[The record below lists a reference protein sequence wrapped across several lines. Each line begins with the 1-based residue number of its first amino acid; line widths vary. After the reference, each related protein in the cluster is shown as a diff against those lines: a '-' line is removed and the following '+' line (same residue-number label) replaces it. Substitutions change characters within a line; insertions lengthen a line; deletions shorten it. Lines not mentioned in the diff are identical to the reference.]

1 MSKLLKKGFIIFS
14 VFLIINYISYGFII
28 CLVNVIELDEINK
41 PNIIEFYDKD
51 ENLIYTLNTEYEGE
65 YILYENINPLLIDS
79 FIVIEDKDF
88 FNHSGLD
95 LIRII
100 SAFITNIKHNTIK
113 QGAST
118 ISQQVA
124 RILYLNNEKS
134 IKRKLKEAYLAIY
147 IEEHYSKEKILE
159 LYLNGLYF
167 GDNIYGIASASFF
180 YFNKNQNELNLSECA
195 YLASIINSPN
205 TYLKEEKN
213 ESSLK
218 RKDLVLS
225 LLYRYNY
232 ITNEEYHN
240 ALNYELNI
248 IKENK
253 SNINSNLKYYIDS
266 IIHILKEKYI
276 YNKSNLLKGMKIY
289 TNLDF
294 KIFKDVI
301 NTINKHQD
309 ELNNLECSIVILEPN
324 TSNILMIQGGK
335 NFELSNLNR
344 AMFSYRQ
351 VGSLIKP
358 LLYYLGLLNDF
369 TPLTKF
375 ESKKTTFKIKGY
387 GEYTPKN
394 YNDVYPNREITLL
407 EAIGTSDNIYA
418 VKLGLHLG
426 SENFKKA
433 IEFFTENEVKAVPS
447 LFLGSNEMTLLEL
460 ACMYNTFAS
469 LGNYYYPSFYN
480 KILDFNDNE
489 ISLKGNSYKTLLL
502 KKLVTILNQALLSPF
517 DKNINKTNK
526 PTMINYIPN
535 VKYSAKSG
543 STNSDSYVI
552 GYNPNYLIAVWTGSD
567 EGNLISMSPT
577 KSIFLDLANKLSKY
591 KEEKWYEPS
600 KNILVKK
607 IDPITG
613 IESNYGSIYYI
624 AR

>member
-205 TYLKEEKN
+205 TYLKEENN

-369 TPLTKF
+369 TPLTKL

-489 ISLKGNSYKTLLL
+489 ISLNGNSYKTLLL

>member
-1 MSKLLKKGFIIFS
+1 MTKLLKKIFI
-14 VFLIINYISYGFII
+14 LISIILVLNYVSYGFII
-28 CLVNVIELDEINK
+28 CLVNVIKLDEINK

-51 ENLIYTLNTEYEGE
+51 ENLIYTINTEYEGE
-65 YILYENINPLLIDS
+65 YILYENINPSLIDS

-100 SAFITNIKHNTIK
+100 SAFITNIKHKTIK

-159 LYLNGLYF
+159 FYLNGLYF
-167 GDNIYGIASASFF
+167 GDNIYGIASASYF
-180 YFNKNQNELNLSECA
+180 YFNKNQNELNISECA

-205 TYLKEEKN
+205 TYLKEENN

-225 LLYRYNY
+225 LLYKYNY
-232 ITNEEYHN
+232 ITNKEYSN
-240 ALNYELNI
+240 ALNYKLNI
-248 IKENK
+248 IKENN

-266 IIHILKEKYI
+266 IIHILKEKNI
-276 YNKSNLLKGMKIY
+276 YNKKNLLKGMKIF
-289 TNLDF
+289 TNLDY
-294 KIFKDVI
+294 KIFIDVT
-301 NTINKHQD
+301 NTINKHID
-309 ELNNLECSIVILEPN
+309 ELKDLECSIVILEPN
-324 TSNILMIQGGK
+324 TSNILIIQGGK
-335 NFELSNLNR
+335 NYELSNLNR
-344 AMFSYRQ
+344 ALFSYRQ

-369 TPLTKF
+369 SPLTKL

-433 IEFFTENEVKAVPS
+433 IEFFTNNEIKSVPS

-480 KILDFNDNE
+480 KILDFNNKE
-489 ISLKGNSYKTLLL
+489 ISSNSSSYKTLLL

-517 DKNINKTNK
+517 DKKINKTNK

-535 VKYSAKSG
+535 SLYSAKSG

-552 GYNPNYLIAVWTGSD
+552 GYNPNYLIAIWTGSD
-567 EGNLISMSPT
+567 EGNLITTTPS

-600 KNILVKK
+600 KNILAKR

>member
-167 GDNIYGIASASFF
+167 GDNIYGIASASYF

-294 KIFKDVI
+294 IIFKDVI

-335 NFELSNLNR
+335 NYELSNLNR

-369 TPLTKF
+369 TPLTKL

-517 DKNINKTNK
+517 DKRINKTNK

>member
-294 KIFKDVI
+294 IIFKDVI

-335 NFELSNLNR
+335 NYELSNLNR

-433 IEFFTENEVKAVPS
+433 IEFFTKNEVKAVPS

-489 ISLKGNSYKTLLL
+489 ISLNGNSYKTLLL
-502 KKLVTILNQALLSPF
+502 KKLVTILNQSLLSPF
-517 DKNINKTNK
+517 DKRINKTNK

>member
-335 NFELSNLNR
+335 NYELSNLNR

-369 TPLTKF
+369 TPLTKL

-517 DKNINKTNK
+517 DKRINKTNK

>member
-167 GDNIYGIASASFF
+167 GDNIYGIASASYF

-294 KIFKDVI
+294 IIFKDVI

-369 TPLTKF
+369 TPLTKL

-502 KKLVTILNQALLSPF
+502 KKLVTILNQSLLSPF
-517 DKNINKTNK
+517 DKRINKTNK

>member
-294 KIFKDVI
+294 IIFKDVI

-369 TPLTKF
+369 TPLTKL

-433 IEFFTENEVKAVPS
+433 IEFFTKNEVKAVPS

-480 KILDFNDNE
+480 KIIDFNDNE

-502 KKLVTILNQALLSPF
+502 KKLVTILNQSLLSPF
-517 DKNINKTNK
+517 DKRINKTNK

>member
-28 CLVNVIELDEINK
+28 CLVNVIELDEVNK

-167 GDNIYGIASASFF
+167 GDNIYGIASASYF

-294 KIFKDVI
+294 KIFKDVV
-301 NTINKHQD
+301 NTINKYQN

-369 TPLTKF
+369 TPLTKL

-480 KILDFNDNE
+480 KIIDFNDNE
-489 ISLKGNSYKTLLL
+489 ISLNGNSYKTLLL

-517 DKNINKTNK
+517 DKRINKTNK

>member
-205 TYLKEEKN
+205 TYLKEENN

-294 KIFKDVI
+294 IIFKDVI

-369 TPLTKF
+369 TPLTKL

-433 IEFFTENEVKAVPS
+433 IEFFTKNEVKAVPS

-489 ISLKGNSYKTLLL
+489 ISLNGNSYKTLLL

>member
-28 CLVNVIELDEINK
+28 CLVNVIELNEINK

-167 GDNIYGIASASFF
+167 GDNIYGIASASYF

-294 KIFKDVI
+294 IIFKDVI

-309 ELNNLECSIVILEPN
+309 KLNNLECSIVILEPN

-369 TPLTKF
+369 TPLTKL

-433 IEFFTENEVKAVPS
+433 IEFFTKNEVKAVPS

-489 ISLKGNSYKTLLL
+489 ISLNGNSYKTLLL

>member
-294 KIFKDVI
+294 IIFKDVI

-369 TPLTKF
+369 TPLTKL

-433 IEFFTENEVKAVPS
+433 IEFFTKNEVKAVPS

-517 DKNINKTNK
+517 DKRINKTNK

>member
-294 KIFKDVI
+294 IIFKDVI

-369 TPLTKF
+369 TPLTKL

-517 DKNINKTNK
+517 DKRINKTNK

>member
-167 GDNIYGIASASFF
+167 GDNIYGIASASYF

-294 KIFKDVI
+294 IIFKDVI

-369 TPLTKF
+369 TPLTKL

-480 KILDFNDNE
+480 KIIDFNDNE
-489 ISLKGNSYKTLLL
+489 ISLNGNSYKTLLL

>member
-167 GDNIYGIASASFF
+167 GDNIYGIASASYF

-205 TYLKEEKN
+205 TYLKEENN

-335 NFELSNLNR
+335 NYELSNLNR

-369 TPLTKF
+369 TPLTKL

-480 KILDFNDNE
+480 KIIDFNDNE
-489 ISLKGNSYKTLLL
+489 ISLNGNHYKTLLL

-517 DKNINKTNK
+517 DKRINKTNK

>member
-180 YFNKNQNELNLSECA
+180 YFNKNQNELNLSECT

-225 LLYRYNY
+225 LLYKYNY

-369 TPLTKF
+369 TPLTKL

-517 DKNINKTNK
+517 DKRINKTNK

-552 GYNPNYLIAVWTGSD
+552 GYNPNYLIAVWAGSD

>member
-294 KIFKDVI
+294 IIFKDVI

-369 TPLTKF
+369 TPLTKL

-433 IEFFTENEVKAVPS
+433 IEFFTKNEVKAVPS

-489 ISLKGNSYKTLLL
+489 ISLNGNSYKTLLL

-517 DKNINKTNK
+517 DKRINKTNK

>member
-167 GDNIYGIASASFF
+167 GDNIYGIASASYF

-294 KIFKDVI
+294 IIFKDVI

-309 ELNNLECSIVILEPN
+309 KLNNLECSIVILEPN

-517 DKNINKTNK
+517 DKRINKTNK

>member
-167 GDNIYGIASASFF
+167 GDNIYGIASASYF

-433 IEFFTENEVKAVPS
+433 IEFFTKNEVKAVPS

-489 ISLKGNSYKTLLL
+489 ISLNGNSYKTLLL

-517 DKNINKTNK
+517 DKRINKTNK

>member
-167 GDNIYGIASASFF
+167 GDNIYGIASAAYF

-225 LLYRYNY
+225 LLYKYNY

-294 KIFKDVI
+294 IIFKDVI

-369 TPLTKF
+369 TPLTKL

-433 IEFFTENEVKAVPS
+433 IEFFTKNEVKAVPS

-502 KKLVTILNQALLSPF
+502 KKLVTILNQSLLSPF
-517 DKNINKTNK
+517 DKRINKTNK

-552 GYNPNYLIAVWTGSD
+552 GYNPNYLIAVWAGSD

>member
-28 CLVNVIELDEINK
+28 CLVNVIELNEINK

-294 KIFKDVI
+294 IIFKDVI

-489 ISLKGNSYKTLLL
+489 ISLNGNSYKTLLL
-502 KKLVTILNQALLSPF
+502 KKLVTILNQSLLSPF
-517 DKNINKTNK
+517 DKRINKTNK

>member
-167 GDNIYGIASASFF
+167 GDNIYGIASASYF

-294 KIFKDVI
+294 IIFKDVI

-309 ELNNLECSIVILEPN
+309 KLNNLECSIVILEPN

-369 TPLTKF
+369 TPLTKL

-433 IEFFTENEVKAVPS
+433 IEFFTKNEVKAVPS

>member
-167 GDNIYGIASASFF
+167 GDNIYGIASASYF

-294 KIFKDVI
+294 IIFKDVI
-301 NTINKHQD
+301 NTINKHQN

-369 TPLTKF
+369 TPLTKL

-433 IEFFTENEVKAVPS
+433 IEFFTKNEVKAVPS

-469 LGNYYYPSFYN
+469 LGNYYSPSFYN

-489 ISLKGNSYKTLLL
+489 ISLNGNSYKTLLL
-502 KKLVTILNQALLSPF
+502 KKLVTILNQSLLSPF
-517 DKNINKTNK
+517 DKRINKTNK

-567 EGNLISMSPT
+567 EGKLISMSPT

>member
-294 KIFKDVI
+294 IIFKDVI

-335 NFELSNLNR
+335 NYELSNLNR

-517 DKNINKTNK
+517 DKRINKTNK

>member
-167 GDNIYGIASASFF
+167 GDNIYGIASASYF

-294 KIFKDVI
+294 IIFKDVI

-369 TPLTKF
+369 TPLTKL

-433 IEFFTENEVKAVPS
+433 IEFFTKNEVKAVPS

>member
-294 KIFKDVI
+294 IIFKDVI

-369 TPLTKF
+369 TPLTKL

>member
-28 CLVNVIELDEINK
+28 CLVNVIELDEVNK

-167 GDNIYGIASASFF
+167 GDNIYGIASASYF

-218 RKDLVLS
+218 RKNLVLS
-225 LLYRYNY
+225 LLYKYNY

-335 NFELSNLNR
+335 NYELSNLNR

-369 TPLTKF
+369 TPLTKL

-489 ISLKGNSYKTLLL
+489 ISLNGNSYKTLLL

-517 DKNINKTNK
+517 DKRINKTNK
-526 PTMINYIPN
+526 PTMINYIPK

-552 GYNPNYLIAVWTGSD
+552 GYNPNYLIAVWAGSD

>member
-369 TPLTKF
+369 TPLTKL

-489 ISLKGNSYKTLLL
+489 ISLNGNSYKTLLL

>member
-28 CLVNVIELDEINK
+28 CLVNVIELDEVNK

-205 TYLKEEKN
+205 TYLKEENN

-294 KIFKDVI
+294 IIFKDVI

-369 TPLTKF
+369 TPLTKL

-433 IEFFTENEVKAVPS
+433 IEFFTKNEVKAVPS

-480 KILDFNDNE
+480 KIIDFNDNE
-489 ISLKGNSYKTLLL
+489 ISLNGNSYKTLLL
-502 KKLVTILNQALLSPF
+502 KKLVTILNQSLLSPF
-517 DKNINKTNK
+517 DKRINKTNK

>member
-369 TPLTKF
+369 TPLTKL

>member
-167 GDNIYGIASASFF
+167 GDNIYGIASASYF

-294 KIFKDVI
+294 IIFKDVI

-369 TPLTKF
+369 TPLTKL

-433 IEFFTENEVKAVPS
+433 IEFFTKNEVKAVPS

-489 ISLKGNSYKTLLL
+489 ISLNGNSYKTLLL

-517 DKNINKTNK
+517 DKRINKTNK

>member
-28 CLVNVIELDEINK
+28 CLVNVIELDEVNK

-167 GDNIYGIASASFF
+167 GDNIYGIASASYF

-205 TYLKEEKN
+205 TYLKEENN

-294 KIFKDVI
+294 IIFKDVI

-369 TPLTKF
+369 TPLTKL

-502 KKLVTILNQALLSPF
+502 KKLVTILNQSLLSPF
-517 DKNINKTNK
+517 DKRINKTNK

>member
-28 CLVNVIELDEINK
+28 CLVNVIELNEINK

-167 GDNIYGIASASFF
+167 GDNIYGIASASYF

-294 KIFKDVI
+294 IIFKDVI

-309 ELNNLECSIVILEPN
+309 KLNNLECSIVILEPN

-369 TPLTKF
+369 TPLTKL

-433 IEFFTENEVKAVPS
+433 IEFFTKNEVKAVPS

-480 KILDFNDNE
+480 KIIDFNDNE
-489 ISLKGNSYKTLLL
+489 ISLNGNSYKTLLL

>member
-167 GDNIYGIASASFF
+167 GDNIYGIASASYF

-294 KIFKDVI
+294 IIFKDVI

-369 TPLTKF
+369 TPLTKL

>member
-28 CLVNVIELDEINK
+28 CLVNVIELNEINK

-167 GDNIYGIASASFF
+167 GDNIYGIASASYF

-294 KIFKDVI
+294 IIFKDVI

-369 TPLTKF
+369 TPLTKL

-433 IEFFTENEVKAVPS
+433 IEFFTKNEVKAVPS

-502 KKLVTILNQALLSPF
+502 KKLVTILNQSLLSPF
-517 DKNINKTNK
+517 DKRINKTNK

>member
-294 KIFKDVI
+294 IIFKDVI

-309 ELNNLECSIVILEPN
+309 KLNNLECSIVILEPN

-369 TPLTKF
+369 TPLTKL

-517 DKNINKTNK
+517 DKRINKTNK

>member
-294 KIFKDVI
+294 IIFKDVI

-369 TPLTKF
+369 TPLTKL

-433 IEFFTENEVKAVPS
+433 IEFFTKNEVKAVPS

>member
-167 GDNIYGIASASFF
+167 GDNIYGIASASYF

-225 LLYRYNY
+225 LLYKYNY

-240 ALNYELNI
+240 AINYELNI

-369 TPLTKF
+369 TPLTKL

>member
-28 CLVNVIELDEINK
+28 CLVNVIELNEINK

-205 TYLKEEKN
+205 TYLKEENN

-294 KIFKDVI
+294 IIFKDVI

-369 TPLTKF
+369 TPLTKL

-433 IEFFTENEVKAVPS
+433 IEFFTKNEVKAVPS

-489 ISLKGNSYKTLLL
+489 ISLNGNSYKTLLL
-502 KKLVTILNQALLSPF
+502 KKLVTILNQSLLSPF
-517 DKNINKTNK
+517 DKRINKTNK

>member
-28 CLVNVIELDEINK
+28 CLVNVIELDEVNK

-88 FNHSGLD
+88 VNHSGLD

-167 GDNIYGIASASFF
+167 GDNIYGIASASYF

-335 NFELSNLNR
+335 NYELSNLNR

-369 TPLTKF
+369 TPLTKL

-489 ISLKGNSYKTLLL
+489 ISLNGNSYKTLLL
-502 KKLVTILNQALLSPF
+502 KKLVTILNQSLLSPF
-517 DKNINKTNK
+517 DKRINKTNK

>member
-167 GDNIYGIASASFF
+167 GDNIYGIASASYF

-294 KIFKDVI
+294 IIFKDVI

-369 TPLTKF
+369 TPLTKL

-489 ISLKGNSYKTLLL
+489 ISLNGNHYKTLLL